1 MGLVNRNNKTRFQHA
16 PRTCASVRQ
25 SGVTLVEV
33 LVSVLLMSFALLGM
47 AALQA
52 QSMAQQTSSTTR
64 GNLSSLISDVADRL
78 RSNLSSAPGYSPGN
92 TAFTLSTTWA
102 AQATIPAAPTTD
114 CKATACD
121 VATRSTYD
129 LVTWQ
134 RKVRSELPQGSALIS
149 GDVQSGVNVTVMW
162 FDKDFRSGD
171 VLNQSPTCTNT
182 MTAGQAQT
190 CCPAAASAPAGVR
203 CHRTT
208 LIP

>member
-1 MGLVNRNNKTRFQHA
+1 MYQYCRS
-16 PRTCASVRQ
+16 ASLAKRQ

-33 LVSVLLMSFALLGM
+33 LISVLLMSFALLGM

-64 GNLSSLISDVADRL
+64 GNLSTLISDVADRL
-78 RSNLSSAPGYSPGN
+78 RSNLSSAPGYSAGN
-92 TAFTLSTTWA
+92 TAFTLSSTWA
-102 AQATIPAAPTTD
+102 AQATIPSAPTTD
-114 CKATACD
+114 CKITACD
-121 VATRSTYD
+121 VAARSKYD

-149 GDVQSGVNVTVMW
+149 GDVQSGVNVTILW
-162 FDKDFRSGD
+162 FDKEFRSGD
-171 VLNQSPTCTNT
+171 VLNQSPTCTNA

-190 CCPAAASAPAGVR
+190 CCPAAASAPTGVR